1 MKTIA
6 FGDHS
11 KPGFSLYLVKLAARS
26 RGREVAA
33 KAKKNPVLRNH
44 FNPATRPR
52 TDWYRGRRHCSCWK
66 KTRVFCHRLRTQE
79 TR

>member
-26 RGREVAA
+26 RGRC
-33 KAKKNPVLRNH
+33 KSH
-44 FNPATRPR
+44 
-52 TDWYRGRRHCSCWK
+52 K
-66 KTRVFCHRLRTQE
+66 KTGFKKPL
-79 TR
+79 